1 MAAKYAG
8 EKKLLADNALNCYLI
23 KRMNYEQL
31 CRAMELAL
39 RHANQALGC
48 SHPVLLGVDVQC
60 STEVFRH
67 ARPLLP
73 FHVCQRFSESH
84 RLRPPGA
91 QWRALVN
98 AHAGNL
104 A

>member
-39 RHANQALGC
+39 RHANRHWAVLIWFCLAWMCSAARRSSDMLGLFYRSMC
-48 SHPVLLGVDVQC
+48 VNDFRRATDSDPLVRNGV
-60 STEVFRH
+60 
-67 ARPLLP
+67 P
-73 FHVCQRFSESH
+73 
-84 RLRPPGA
+84 
-91 QWRALVN
+91 
-98 AHAGNL
+98 
-104 A
+104 